1 MTPFQYSNEEESS
14 LLLLNRDDDGN
25 IKSKRKKSSSSSS
38 SVIIRAAV
46 LGACVTLGSLA
57 FVASSSSS
65 SSSSSR
71 APQMMMRK
79 LGDATSGEEAYLGTL
94 PKRTWGSNG
103 ASGSTNAPGDG
114 GASTTTTTST
124 SIDHPLLSVDRLG
137 KEEQGDGG
145 VASGEMTSNNIEQQK
160 QQPVAQQ
167 QQQQGPT
174 KPQALEARVWQ
185 KSESFVE
192 DDEEERAAM
201 KEQEQREQQH
211 PEEREQEQQQQ
222 PNQEQQV
229 EEQPQ
234 QQREEEQLQ
243 PEEQKPREEVEVLEV
258 LEAPA
263 DAVLVEDNKEESKV
277 AESARAEEGPNVVV
291 AVTREEKEDVKEV
304 VVPASVEEVKEEVQE
319 EVKEEEK
326 QPIPRW
332 RLNMQNIAHSAS
344 DALKRRTSTIS
355 NEREQQQEQHVVE
368 DGKEQEKQRIDAEIE
383 EQRRQID
390 MENEQKRKEEEEE
403 AAAKVVEPEMGEDEA
418 PPRGVME
425 NLYDIDN
432 GRYEGEVVQVPFAFY
447 ANTKWAGADFWK
459 HDWDTPNMSDEQK
472 AKPDPTK
479 FMPVFKTHG
488 VDSADVVVTAHAT
501 NIKSTGWVIV
511 DSAKRNGLQVVISG
525 NGTDFHG
532 FADKMMG
539 LKAAL
544 HSINGNPIVINTDA
558 NDVMLQCSGQEFKN
572 RFNQA
577 NADFIFGG
585 ETQLWPE
592 IHAYFEKTDE
602 IAWKEKMSDTLGKI
616 GAAGP
621 PAQLT
626 GAHPNVWANAG
637 SFMARKNDML
647 KYIEET
653 EQRMARHPGSEPDEW
668 GMTCRPAGVTDE
680 DFADVNGSG
689 WVNWFDDQECLT
701 SFQMRHLMDR
711 SLRHKLDADGS
722 ILFSAGGT
730 PMDQIGKDN
739 KNMVFHKETG
749 KASCLWHFN
758 NPQAKIRLKDFANAF
773 PDKFLTPHGRE
784 VMLSTSDEHPGNRDP
799 GPSSAAAFSARSSAR
814 AAAN

>member
-1 MTPFQYSNEEESS
+1 MTKATTEEAAEESP
-14 LLLLNRDDDGN
+14 LLLVSEKIARRSNDN
-25 IKSKRKKSSSSSS
+25 NASTKKKSAFF
-38 SVIIRAAV
+38 VVAAV
-46 LGACVTLGSLA
+46 AALGFLA
-57 FVASSSSS
+57 TSSTST
-65 SSSSSR
+65 SSSR
-71 APQMMMRK
+71 ALSSARMG
-79 LGDATSGEEAYLGTL
+79 LTAESGEATNVDDDAAAYLGTL
-94 PKRTWGSNG
+94 PKRTWERSGVSSG
-103 ASGSTNAPGDG
+103 AASMPDQSPSSTVEQE
-114 GASTTTTTST
+114 
-124 SIDHPLLSVDRLG
+124 VDSRET
-137 KEEQGDGG
+137 EE
-145 VASGEMTSNNIEQQK
+145 
-160 QQPVAQQ
+160 QQ
-167 QQQQGPT
+167 QQQQGAT
-174 KPQALEARVWQ
+174 KPQTLRARVWQ
-185 KSESFVE
+185 KSSNFVE
-192 DDEEERAAM
+192 EEEEKQQQQQQQQQQQARKEETAQPEALLPEQKQQAEEEERA
-201 KEQEQREQQH
+201 
-211 PEEREQEQQQQ
+211 Q
-222 PNQEQQV
+222 PAKT
-229 EEQPQ
+229 
-234 QQREEEQLQ
+234 
-243 PEEQKPREEVEVLEV
+243 EEQKREEAQVAEAKETTGSSDAGVVASAATEKVEENQPKVV
-258 LEAPA
+258 
-263 DAVLVEDNKEESKV
+263 VEDVQVEKGPV
-277 AESARAEEGPNVVV
+277 IIESAR
-291 AVTREEKEDVKEV
+291 KE
-304 VVPASVEEVKEEVQE
+304 E

-326 QPIPRW
+326 QPLPKW
-332 RLNMQNIAHSAS
+332 RVNMQNIANSAN
-344 DALKRRTSTIS
+344 DALKASTTAETSVAV
-355 NEREQQQEQHVVE
+355 EQQQQQSQAEI
-368 DGKEQEKQRIDAEIE
+368 KEQEQVQREQIQEQKVAEEDEKEKEKQRIDAEIE
-383 EQRRQID
+383 EQRRQIEI
-390 MENEQKRKEEEEE
+390 ENEQKRKEEEI
-403 AAAKVVEPEMGEDEA
+403 AAAKIAEPEMGEDEA
-418 PPRGVME
+418 AHPQGVME

-432 GRYEGEVVQVPFAFY
+432 GRYEGEVVRVPFAFY

-479 FMPVFKTHG
+479 FMPVFKTYG
-488 VDSADVVVTAHAT
+488 VDTADVVVTAHAT
-501 NIKSTGWVIV
+501 DIESTGWVII

-544 HSINGNPIVINTDA
+544 HSINGNPIVINSDA

-592 IHAYFEKTDE
+592 IHAYFDKTDE

-626 GAHPNVWANAG
+626 GEHPNVWANAG

-653 EQRMARHPGSEPDEW
+653 EQRMARHPGAEPSEW

-701 SFQMRHLMDR
+701 SFQMRHLMER
-711 SLRHKLDADGS
+711 STRHKLDADGS

-739 KNMVFHKETG
+739 KNMVFHKQTG

-784 VMLSTSDEHPGNRDP
+784 VMLSTSDEHPGNRNP
-799 GPSSAAAFSARSSAR
+799 GPGSSSTLSARSSAQVG
-814 AAAN
+814 AI

>member
-1 MTPFQYSNEEESS
+1 
-14 LLLLNRDDDGN
+14 
-25 IKSKRKKSSSSSS
+25 
-38 SVIIRAAV
+38 
-46 LGACVTLGSLA
+46 
-57 FVASSSSS
+57 
-65 SSSSSR
+65 
-71 APQMMMRK
+71 
-79 LGDATSGEEAYLGTL
+79 
-94 PKRTWGSNG
+94 
-103 ASGSTNAPGDG
+103 
-114 GASTTTTTST
+114 
-124 SIDHPLLSVDRLG
+124 
-137 KEEQGDGG
+137 
-145 VASGEMTSNNIEQQK
+145 
-160 QQPVAQQ
+160 
-167 QQQQGPT
+167 
-174 KPQALEARVWQ
+174 
-185 KSESFVE
+185 
-192 DDEEERAAM
+192 
-201 KEQEQREQQH
+201 
-211 PEEREQEQQQQ
+211 
-222 PNQEQQV
+222 
-229 EEQPQ
+229 
-234 QQREEEQLQ
+234 
-243 PEEQKPREEVEVLEV
+243 
-258 LEAPA
+258 
-263 DAVLVEDNKEESKV
+263 
-277 AESARAEEGPNVVV
+277 
-291 AVTREEKEDVKEV
+291 
-304 VVPASVEEVKEEVQE
+304 
-319 EVKEEEK
+319 
-326 QPIPRW
+326 
-332 RLNMQNIAHSAS
+332 MQNIAHSAS

-653 EQRMARHPGSEPDEW
+653 EQRWRDTRDQSQ
-668 GMTCRPAGVTDE
+668 T
-680 DFADVNGSG
+680 SG
-689 WVNWFDDQECLT
+689 E
-701 SFQMRHLMDR
+701 
-711 SLRHKLDADGS
+711 
-722 ILFSAGGT
+722 
-730 PMDQIGKDN
+730 
-739 KNMVFHKETG
+739 
-749 KASCLWHFN
+749 
-758 NPQAKIRLKDFANAF
+758 
-773 PDKFLTPHGRE
+773 
-784 VMLSTSDEHPGNRDP
+784 
-799 GPSSAAAFSARSSAR
+799 
-814 AAAN
+814 

>member
-1 MTPFQYSNEEESS
+1 MTPFHSYSDEEES
-14 LLLLNRDDDGN
+14 LINRDGQDA
-25 IKSKRKKSSSSSS
+25 KSKRKSSSSSS
-38 SVIIRAAV
+38 FVIRAAV
-46 LGACVTLGSLA
+46 FCACVMLGSLA
-57 FVASSSSS
+57 FVA
-65 SSSSSR
+65 SSSSR

-79 LGDATSGEEAYLGTL
+79 MGDAMSGEEAYLGTL
-94 PKRTWGSNG
+94 PKRTWGSDG

-114 GASTTTTTST
+114 GASTTMTTST
-124 SIDHPLLSVDRLG
+124 SINHPLLSVDRPG

-160 QQPVAQQ
+160 QQPVAE

-201 KEQEQREQQH
+201 KEQEQ
-211 PEEREQEQQQQ
+211 QQQ

-243 PEEQKPREEVEVLEV
+243 PEEQKPREELEV
-258 LEAPA
+258 LEASEASA

-332 RLNMQNIAHSAS
+332 RLNMQNIAHRAS

>member
-1 MTPFQYSNEEESS
+1 MTPFQYSDEEDS
-14 LLLLNRDDDGN
+14 LLLNRDDA
-25 IKSKRKKSSSSSS
+25 KSKRKSSSSSS
-38 SVIIRAAV
+38 VIRAAV

-71 APQMMMRK
+71 APLMMMEK
-79 LGDATSGEEAYLGTL
+79 MGDAMSGEEAYLGTL

-114 GASTTTTTST
+114 GASSTTTTST
-124 SIDHPLLSVDRLG
+124 IDHPLLSVDRLG
-137 KEEQGDGG
+137 KEEQVDGV
-145 VASGEMTSNNIEQQK
+145 VASGEMTSNNIEQKQQQ

-167 QQQQGPT
+167 EQGPT

-201 KEQEQREQQH
+201 KEQEQEQEH

-243 PEEQKPREEVEVLEV
+243 PDEQKPREEVEVLEV

-263 DAVLVEDNKEESKV
+263 DAVLVEDEEESKV

-291 AVTREEKEDVKEV
+291 AVTREEEED
-304 VVPASVEEVKEEVQE
+304 VVPASVEEVQEEVKE

-332 RLNMQNIAHSAS
+332 RLYMQNIAHSAS

-368 DGKEQEKQRIDAEIE
+368 DGQVQEKQRIDAEIE
-383 EQRRQID
+383 EQRRQIE

-403 AAAKVVEPEMGEDEA
+403 AAKVVEPEMGEDEA

-479 FMPVFKTHG
+479 SMPVFKTHG

-799 GPSSAAAFSARSSAR
+799 GPSSTAAFSARSSAR